1 MAEWKSSKKKGN
13 FWHSPLALVVLFL
26 ILLIFSFN
34 MIGLIGKERETNKN
48 KISEMNKLEDLRARE
63 TNLNK
68 EIERLNTTEGIEE
81 SVRDKFQVVKPGEKM
96 VIIVDDD
103 KKENPSDEPKDHGFW
118 AWIKRL
124 FTRD

>member
-1 MAEWKSSKKKGN
+1 
-13 FWHSPLALVVLFL
+13 
-26 ILLIFSFN
+26 

-103 KKENPSDEPKDHGFW
+103 KKENPSDEQKDHGFW

-124 FTRD
+124 FTRK